1 VKRGSAAPPLAL
13 PFSLAERAVNKL
25 LQADPEGAAG
35 LDAIEGRTLG
45 IKVDQ
50 LEITVC
56 CHFEQ
61 RRVSLS
67 DSALEAADAVIEGA
81 PAALL
86 RMLGD
91 AVRGREMVDAQIRIH
106 GDVEFVQVLKR
117 ALSGLEVDFE
127 EQLAGVVG
135 DPLAR
140 ATSVAVAGIDQWFRR
155 SQQTFFLNLGEYLE
169 HETELLVNRREVDEF
184 ASMVDETRDDV
195 ERLEQRVARLQSS
208 RPRTWK
214 C

>member
-1 VKRGSAAPPLAL
+1 
-13 PFSLAERAVNKL
+13 
-25 LQADPEGAAG
+25 
-35 LDAIEGRTLG
+35 
-45 IKVDQ
+45 
-50 LEITVC
+50 
-56 CHFEQ
+56 
-61 RRVSLS
+61 
-67 DSALEAADAVIEGA
+67 
-81 PAALL
+81 
-86 RMLGD
+86 
-91 AVRGREMVDAQIRIH
+91 MVGAQIRIH
-106 GDVEFVQVLKR
+106 GDVEFVQALKR

-140 ATSVAVAGIDQWFRR
+140 ATSVAVAGVGQWFRR

-184 ASMVDETRDDV
+184 ASLVDETRDDV

-208 RPRTWK
+208 RPGAGA